1 AGAFGVLADGTDH
14 DPRNREGGV
23 DGFLAGL
30 GLDEVRAG
38 HHGDDGGAGYVAEGE
53 QVAGAED
60 GFHVGGPAGF
70 LEGGDLVV
78 EGVPLAVEDVGAG
91 DDDIDLA
98 GAGFDGAADL
108 LDARFERREPGGEAG
123 GDGGDRDSGAF
134 ESLDGGFDEEVVD
147 ADGADVEVEGLD
159 AEGADEMVF
168 ERAARFGAEALD
180 ALGGVVAGEGGEV
193 HAREGA
199 EEPGGLEVL
208 FDGAAGADGGGAAL
222 YGRGVDAD
230 LFDPGEVE
238 RDAAVGRERA
248 AVEGDGD
255 GGAGGVGG
263 LVC

>member
-134 ESLDGGFDEEVVD
+134 ESLDGGFDEE
-147 ADGADVEVEGLD
+147 
-159 AEGADEMVF
+159 
-168 ERAARFGAEALD
+168 ALD

-208 FDGAAGADGGGAAL
+208 FDGGAGADGGGAAL

-230 LFDPGEVE
+230 L
-238 RDAAVGRERA
+238 
-248 AVEGDGD
+248 
-255 GGAGGVGG
+255 
-263 LVC
+263 